1 MSEFWMLVEILAM
14 PLLLLLIGLFGLYAT
29 RWM

>member
-1 MSEFWMLVEILAM
+1 MSEFWMLLEILAM
-14 PLLLLLIGLFGLYAT
+14 PLLLLIICMFGLYAT